1 MTVAK
6 HLRMSQ
12 LDAIFA
18 VMVIHVRGKK
28 LLDCNEMTLEEVG
41 ISSDCE
47 VLCTLNIR
55 GGSGSGFKSIPIQN
69 LRRLLTAIRLDFDA
83 WMRDHA
89 TYGDAMGIHSRGKR
103 SFGKVSQGQ
112 SSTFSKRKI

>member
-28 LLDCNEMTLEEVG
+28 LLDCDEMTLEEVG

-83 WMRDHA
+83 WIQDERPRYLRRCD
-89 TYGDAMGIHSRGKR
+89 GDSFEGKEVVWE
-103 SFGKVSQGQ
+103 G
-112 SSTFSKRKI
+112 FSGSI